1 MELVYQKA
9 GIEDLDILT
18 ETRIEVLRAANGL
31 PGSADMGEVKKA
43 GPPVLSKGAPGRY
56 ARRLSGMGWR
66 ASRGLRRRQL
76 LSGHAHLSQSQRGKG
91 VYHEYVYASRI
102 LEKGHCAQTPDRKSV
117 V

>member
-43 GPPVLSKGAPGRY
+43 G
-56 ARRLSGMGWR
+56 
-66 ASRGLRRRQL
+66 
-76 LSGHAHLSQSQRGKG
+76 
-91 VYHEYVYASRI
+91 
-102 LEKGHCAQTPDRKSV
+102 
-117 V
+117 